1 MVKKLSVFVLTLLLG
16 FAGGWITNF
25 YLLAEET
32 KQGYVSTLTSGL
44 TNDFEIIKLLED
56 QGAFTPD
63 LKQQFDEKFS
73 QTALLLKNTQ
83 PNYEELTAIP
93 TQKLCNLIEYHDSY
107 GIKAHGTTDSNI
119 SDYLKSI
126 SPIIKKELA
135 NLQRFTGGKGCQ
147 LSGSEPSECS
157 YRDTG
162 RCKNKT

>member
-16 FAGGWITNF
+16 FTGGWITNF

-32 KQGYVSTLTSGL
+32 KQGYVSTLISGL
-44 TNDFEIIKLLED
+44 KNDFEIIKLLED

-93 TQKLCNLIEYHDSY
+93 TQKLCELIEYHDSY
-107 GIKAHGTTDSNI
+107 GIKTHGTTDSNI

-126 SPIIKKELA
+126 SPIIKKEMA
-135 NLQRFTGGKGCQ
+135 NLERFTGGKDCH
-147 LSGSEPSECS
+147 LSGSEPSECRH
-157 YRDTG
+157 RDEG
-162 RCKNKT
+162 RCNNET